1 MICSAP
7 IFLLLFTEGIL
18 CFQRLCGGDSALYA
32 PRERPLGPAYQCP
45 VLSQDQV
52 STSDPFLVMTAVK

>member
-7 IFLLLFTEGIL
+7 FFLLLFTEGIL

-52 STSDPFLVMTAVK
+52 RTRKGSEVMTAVK